1 MHRIEWRTMMLN
13 KLRIALAAIIMAVA
27 AVSAADPASAIFRTD
42 SLCGMEFGGG
52 LGGMGVTILI
62 NRPAVECEGRH
73 MAE

>member
-1 MHRIEWRTMMLN
+1 MMLN

-42 SLCGMEFGGG
+42 SLCGIEFGGDP
-52 LGGMGVTILI
+52 GGTGVTILI

>member
-1 MHRIEWRTMMLN
+1 MMLN
-13 KLRIALAAIIMAVA
+13 KLRIALAAIIMAVP

-42 SLCGMEFGGG
+42 SLCGIEFGGDP
-52 LGGMGVTILI
+52 GGTGVTILI